1 MTEAITEPITLIA
14 DLYPGS
20 IIDQRTGAV
29 PEGVPPRA
37 KLRVIVATTEIKV
50 AWEAPGG
57 AVESLTIATTEEET
71 AEADHNGGLVGPYLI
86 RRAGGCSCGK
96 HLKRWNPYQ
105 GVPMTQSIRTTPSS
119 VTASYGL
126 PQKYTRS
133 R

>member
-1 MTEAITEPITLIA
+1 MTASITLIA

-20 IIDQRTGAV
+20 IIDTRTGVV
-29 PEGVPPRA
+29 PEGVPARA

-57 AVESLTIATTEEET
+57 GVEHTTIPITEAET
-71 AEADHNGGLVGPYLI
+71 AEADHNGGEVGPYLI

-105 GVPMTQSIRTTPSS
+105 GMATNQVVRTSPSS

-126 PQKYTRS
+126 PQRYKRS
-133 R
+133 P